1 MNYLIIIDLKLEF
14 KDPSE
19 ELTNDLSKQAFYL
32 KLKELKENMN
42 LEINKNKNDK
52 SLIQAAR
59 DLKRNHYT
67 NHSYLIQ

>member
-1 MNYLIIIDLKLEF
+1 MILKLEF

-59 DLKRNHYT
+59 DLKRNHYK
-67 NHSYLIQ
+67 NHKYLFQ